1 MVKYLLT
8 LCLCASAL
16 TQVAM
21 CAESTPITGAQSFD
35 LTAKQRRQFETSAG
49 KGSATAAL
57 QLSKFY
63 SFVRNDTKNEIKWLR
78 RAAELGHGQAQYN
91 LGYVLLHDE
100 DNRNLI
106 EAERWLTQ
114 AEISARKKKDEELLV
129 LVKRTQL
136 DLLQAQKG
144 K

>member
-1 MVKYLLT
+1 
-8 LCLCASAL
+8 
-16 TQVAM
+16 M

-35 LTAKQRRQFETSAG
+35 LTAKQRRELETSAG
-49 KGSATAAL
+49 KGSAAAAL

-63 SFVRNDTKNEIKWLR
+63 SMVRNDVKSQIRWLK
-78 RAAELGHGQAQYN
+78 RAAELGDAEGQYT
-91 LGYVLLHDE
+91 LGYVLLHDK

-106 EAERWLTQ
+106 EAEHWLTQ
-114 AEISARKKKDEELLV
+114 AEVSAGKKKDEELLAF
-129 LVKRTQL
+129 VKQTQL